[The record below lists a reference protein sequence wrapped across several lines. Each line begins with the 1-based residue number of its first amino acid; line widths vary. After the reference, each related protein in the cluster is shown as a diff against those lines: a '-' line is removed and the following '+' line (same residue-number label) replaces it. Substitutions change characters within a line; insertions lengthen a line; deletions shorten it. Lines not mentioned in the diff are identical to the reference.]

1 MSFSAHVDHVIIAWF
16 PVVIVIVTNND
27 VFPAVYAL
35 VFIQSVASS
44 HGNYKINYTISTGPA

>member
-1 MSFSAHVDHVIIAWF
+1 MSFSAHVDHVIITWF
-16 PVVIVIVTNND
+16 PVVIVIVTNYD

-35 VFIQSVASS
+35 VIQSVASS